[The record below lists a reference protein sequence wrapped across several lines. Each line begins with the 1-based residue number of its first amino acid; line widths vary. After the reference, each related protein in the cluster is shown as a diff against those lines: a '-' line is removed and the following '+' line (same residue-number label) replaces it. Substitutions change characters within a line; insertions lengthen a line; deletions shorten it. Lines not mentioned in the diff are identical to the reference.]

1 MGTGRDQIGVHK
13 DGHEFPVEIGLNH
26 ITTREGDFVVA
37 TVVDISER
45 KRAEEESGLLVRAKA
60 KIDVCEHLGF
70 PAAVIQRDRR
80 MLLRNQRFEKISS
93 QFLATAERTEFL
105 NPAANNWFIQ
115 MLVSFK
121 SVADENIRLCFSIP
135 ETGGQSSAFIQ
146 LLPIVDVNS
155 RPRALPLFVLI
166 LKPVG
171 AVELR
176 SVDALRDAFGL
187 TLAEA
192 KVAAHCA
199 AGFRVRQTAERLGRS
214 KETVRTQLARVFE
227 KTGVS
232 SQIQLTALLA
242 TLFAS

>member
-1 MGTGRDQIGVHK
+1 MGMGRDLIGVHK
-13 DGHEFPVEIGLNH
+13 DGHEFPVEIGLTH
-26 ITTREGDFVVA
+26 ITTREGDLVVA

-45 KRAEEESGLLVRAKA
+45 KRVEEESSFLVRAKA
-60 KIDVCEHLGF
+60 KIQVCEHLGF
-70 PAAVIQRDRR
+70 PAAVIQRDGR
-80 MLLRNQRFEKISS
+80 MLLQNQPFEKIRS
-93 QFLATAERTEFL
+93 QFLVTSERTEFL
-105 NPAANNWFIQ
+105 NQNANKRFIQ
-115 MLVSFK
+115 ALLSLK
-121 SVADENIRLCFSIP
+121 SVADEKIRPRFSI
-135 ETGGQSSAFIQ
+135 ETDGQSSALVQ

-155 RPRALPLFVLI
+155 GSRALPLFVLI

-171 AVELR
+171 AVELP
-176 SVDALRDAFGL
+176 SVDSLRDAFGL

-232 SQIQLTALLA
+232 SQIQLAALLA
-242 TLFAS
+242 TQFVS